1 MEVQS
6 VEHCWCWCYLVE
18 QPVLWFS
25 TSTSSNMFQIPK
37 FAAQVVLSYMEV
49 QSVTHCWRW
58 WNLVEQPVLL
68 FLDQFSTELPAFN
81 MLALLVGIAVQHII
95 LKSRFWPPGF
105 PSTVLCPTTSCG
117 WAAPTSPPT
126 GETSQPQNSIS
137 MQLQTQFELIANIP
151 QPYTYAYSAA
161 RAPGAKP
168 DRQIHFQYCPA
179 LSTRFSDMQRKRVM
193 QMEWFEDN
201 TPILIPTIS
210 GSRSVVW
217 LVIRLDSW
225 FAGWLD
231 SWFAGW
237 SKSWF
242 AGWLVGWLIVSR
254 SQLVGGWL
262 VGSIMMPTLSSHRP
276 GSSYNC
282 MFQAGSLIK
291 CIHIWPIFSF

>member
-6 VEHCWCWCYLVE
+6 VAHCWCWCYLVE

-25 TSTSSNMFQIPK
+25 TSTTSNMLQNPK

-58 WNLVEQPVLL
+58 CWWNLVQQPVLL
-68 FLDQFSTELPAFN
+68 FLDQFSPELPAFN
-81 MLALLVGIAVQHII
+81 MLALLVGFAVQHII

-117 WAAPTSPPT
+117 WAAPTSSPT

-137 MQLQTQFELIANIP
+137 MQLQTQFELIANIS

-168 DRQIHFQYCPA
+168 DRQRHFQYCPA
-179 LSTRFSDMQRKRVM
+179 LSILFPGMQRKRVM

-217 LVIRLDSW
+217 LV
-225 FAGWLD
+225 GWL
-231 SWFAGW
+231 
-237 SKSWF
+237 KSLF
-242 AGWLVGWLIVSR
+242 AGWLVDGVNIPIGW
-254 SQLVGGWL
+254 
-262 VGSIMMPTLSSHRP
+262 
-276 GSSYNC
+276 
-282 MFQAGSLIK
+282 
-291 CIHIWPIFSF
+291 